1 MYKETHDYRHHIE
14 SQKELLEMSCEAI
27 KEVVDTLN
35 LEDLEVLINSMDSL
49 AFTVSNSGD
58 LLHGKVRLSNTYI
71 SVDLKSD
78 RRDLIFQ
85 LDREVSGL
93 VNEYFRP

>member
-14 SQKELLEMSCEAI
+14 SKKELLEMSCEAI

-35 LEDLEVLINSMDSL
+35 LEDLEVLVNSMDSL
-49 AFTVSNSGD
+49 AFTVFNSGD
-58 LLHGKVRLSNTYI
+58 LLQGKVRLSNTYI
-71 SVDLKSD
+71 SIDLKSD

>member
-1 MYKETHDYRHHIE
+1 MYKETHDYRHNIE
-14 SQKELLEMSCEAI
+14 SKKELLEMSCEAI

-35 LEDLEVLINSMDSL
+35 LEDLEVLVNSMDSL
-49 AFTVSNSGD
+49 AFTVCNSGD
-58 LLHGKVRLSNTYI
+58 MLQGKVRLSNTYI
-71 SVDLKSD
+71 SIDLKSD

-85 LDREVSGL
+85 LDREVSVL

>member
-14 SQKELLEMSCEAI
+14 SKKELLEMSCETI
-27 KEVVDTLN
+27 KEVVDTLK
-35 LEDLEVLINSMDSL
+35 LDDLEVLVHSMDSL
-49 AFTVSNSGD
+49 AFTVFNSGD
-58 LLHGKVRLSNTYI
+58 LLQGKVRLSNTYI
-71 SVDLKSD
+71 SIDLKSD

>member
-1 MYKETHDYRHHIE
+1 MYKETRDYRHHIE
-14 SQKELLEMSCEAI
+14 SKKELLEMSCEAI

-35 LEDLEVLINSMDSL
+35 LEDLEVLVNSMDSL
-49 AFTVSNSGD
+49 AFTACNSGD
-58 LLHGKVRLSNTYI
+58 ILQGKVRLSNTYI
-71 SVDLKSD
+71 SIDLKSD